1 MSDRRDLDRV
11 LTDMGAA
18 PTTPPDPIFV
28 RALEERL
35 IAADMSIESSARIP
49 FARRRSVRVVALL
62 AGLFVASSAAAVVG
76 PPVVRKLRHVL
87 HLGAASPS
95 DTSVGPTLAAPTA
108 VASFAI
114 DGDLEISKTIPGVI
128 VPADSLPSPGT
139 STTRVVAVVPVVSS
153 TSSTTLPAEVVP
165 SSSTGLLS
173 EPTTGRGP
181 TSTVTA
187 PTTSAPTTSAPTTSA
202 PTTSASTSTTP
213 DSTTSTEPRIV
224 VPPMDLLC
232 QKVSG
237 PGVRCTWSAAPAGTT
252 IRILRGTPGATVGRV
267 FVPTPGSTSYLD
279 ATATSGTYGYRIQ
292 AVASDGHVVA
302 QSAYVTVVV

>member
-62 AGLFVASSAAAVVG
+62 AGLFVASSAAGVVG
-76 PPVVRKLRHVL
+76 PPVVRRLRHVL

-187 PTTSAPTTSAPTTSA
+187 PTTSALTTSAL
-202 PTTSASTSTTP
+202 TTSASTSTTP